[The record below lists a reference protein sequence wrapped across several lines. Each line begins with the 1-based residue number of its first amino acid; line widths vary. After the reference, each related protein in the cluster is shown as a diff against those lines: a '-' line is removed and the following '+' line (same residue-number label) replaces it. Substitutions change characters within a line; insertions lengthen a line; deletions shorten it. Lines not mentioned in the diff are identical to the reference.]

1 MSIETKEITDL
12 IEDVAE
18 VHLHD
23 ETLEETVEVE
33 TEESIMEG
41 DDVEASLKEAA
52 SSPTAEVPKT
62 KAGIINAMY
71 KQMAKMKKEQLQS
84 AYESMM
90 PSASDD
96 DELDEAS
103 SSYEDE
109 DEDEVLEKKKGKVKE
124 SYDFQVDLEALVS
137 DNASLDEEFQSKA
150 ATIFEAAVKTKVS
163 SEIDRLEEQYN
174 VSLQEETATIK
185 AELVEKVDGYLN
197 YVVENWMEENRV
209 ALDAGLRTEISESFM
224 KALKSVFVEHYIEVP
239 ESKVDMVDELAEQ
252 VVELEQQLYKET
264 EANIR
269 LNESIEKL
277 QRSEIIVEA
286 SKDLA
291 QTEVEKLKG
300 LIEDFDFEDVDTFA
314 KKVNTIRESYFTKPT
329 VNNLEEQLLDS
340 DQDTDKPVSGV
351 MAMYSSVLSKTLKK

>member
-1 MSIETKEITDL
+1 MSKETKTILDL
-12 IEDVAE
+12 IEDVAA

-23 ETLEETVEVE
+23 ETLVENVEVE

-41 DDVEASLKEAA
+41 DNVEASLKEAA
-52 SSPTAEVPKT
+52 GSPTAEVPKT

-71 KQMAKMKKEQLQS
+71 KHMSKMKKEQLQA

-96 DELDEAS
+96 ELDEAAC
-103 SSYEDE
+103 EE
-109 DEDEVLEKKKGKVKE
+109 DEDEVLEKKKGKMKE
-124 SYDFQVDLEALVS
+124 SYDFKVDLEALVS
-137 DNASLDEEFQSKA
+137 ENSSLDEEFQSKA

-163 SEIDRLEEQYN
+163 AEIDRLEEQYT
-174 VSLQEETATIK
+174 VSLQEQTATIK

-224 KALKSVFVEHYIEVP
+224 KALKGVFVEHYIEVP

-269 LNESIEKL
+269 LTESIEKL

-300 LIEDFDFEDVDTFA
+300 LIEDFDFEDVDTFT
-314 KKVNTIRESYFTKPT
+314 KKVNTIRESYFTKPI
-329 VNNLEEQLLDS
+329 VNNQEEQLFDS

>member
-1 MSIETKEITDL
+1 MSKETKTILDL
-12 IEDVAE
+12 IEGVAE

-23 ETLEETVEVE
+23 ETLVENVEVE

-41 DDVEASLKEAA
+41 DIVEASLKEAA
-52 SSPTAEVPKT
+52 GSPTAEVPKT

-71 KQMAKMKKEQLQS
+71 KHMSKMKKEQLQA

-96 DELDEAS
+96 ELDEAAC
-103 SSYEDE
+103 EE
-109 DEDEVLEKKKGKVKE
+109 DEDEVLEKKKGKMKE
-124 SYDFQVDLEALVS
+124 SYDFKVDLEALVS
-137 DNASLDEEFQSKA
+137 ENSSLDEEFQSKA

-163 SEIDRLEEQYN
+163 AEIDRLEEQYT
-174 VSLQEETATIK
+174 VSLQEQTATIK

-224 KALKSVFVEHYIEVP
+224 KALKGVFVEHYIEVP

-269 LNESIEKL
+269 LTESIEKL

-300 LIEDFDFEDVDTFA
+300 LIEDFDFEDVDTFT
-314 KKVNTIRESYFTKPT
+314 KKVNTIRESYFTKPI
-329 VNNLEEQLLDS
+329 VNNQEEQLFDS

>member
-1 MSIETKEITDL
+1 MSKETKTILDL
-12 IEDVAE
+12 IEGVSA

-23 ETLEETVEVE
+23 ETLVENVEVE

-41 DDVEASLKEAA
+41 DIVEASLKEAA
-52 SSPTAEVPKT
+52 GSPTAEVPKT

-71 KQMAKMKKEQLQS
+71 KHMSKMKKEQLQA

-96 DELDEAS
+96 ELDEAAC
-103 SSYEDE
+103 EE
-109 DEDEVLEKKKGKVKE
+109 DEDEVLEKKKGKMKE
-124 SYDFQVDLEALVS
+124 SYDFKVDLEALVS
-137 DNASLDEEFQSKA
+137 ENSSLDEEFQSKA

-163 SEIDRLEEQYN
+163 AEIDRLEEQYT
-174 VSLQEETATIK
+174 VSLQEQTATIK

-224 KALKSVFVEHYIEVP
+224 KALKGVFVEHYIEVP

-269 LNESIEKL
+269 LTESIEKL

-300 LIEDFDFEDVDTFA
+300 LIEDFDFEDVDTFT
-314 KKVNTIRESYFTKPT
+314 KKVNTIRESYFTKPIAT
-329 VNNLEEQLLDS
+329 NQEEQLFDS
-340 DQDTDKPVSGV
+340 DQDIVKPVSGV

>member
-1 MSIETKEITDL
+1 MSKETKTTLDL
-12 IEDVAE
+12 IEGVTE

-23 ETLEETVEVE
+23 ETLVENVEVE

-41 DDVEASLKEAA
+41 DTVEATHAGLKEAA
-52 SSPTAEVPKT
+52 DVPKT

-71 KQMAKMKKEQLQS
+71 KHMSKMKKEQLQS

-96 DELDEAS
+96 ELDEAAC
-103 SSYEDE
+103 EE
-109 DEDEVLEKKKGKVKE
+109 DEDEVLEKKGKMKE
-124 SYDFQVDLEALVS
+124 SYDFKVDLEALVS
-137 DNASLDEEFQSKA
+137 NNTSLDEEFQSKA

-163 SEIDRLEEQYN
+163 VEIDRLEEQYT
-174 VSLQEETATIK
+174 VSLQEQTATIK

-224 KALKSVFVEHYIEVP
+224 KALKGVFVEHYIEVP

-269 LNESIEKL
+269 LTESIEKL

-300 LIEDFDFEDVDTFA
+300 LIEDFDFEDVDTFT
-314 KKVNTIRESYFTKPT
+314 KKVNTIRESYFTKLT
-329 VNNLEEQLLDS
+329 VTNQEEQLLDS
-340 DQDTDKPVSGV
+340 DQDIDKPISGV

>member
-1 MSIETKEITDL
+1 MSKETKTTLDL
-12 IEDVAE
+12 IEDVSE

-23 ETLEETVEVE
+23 ETLVENVEVE

-41 DDVEASLKEAA
+41 DNVEASLKEAA
-52 SSPTAEVPKT
+52 GSPTAEVPKT

-71 KQMAKMKKEQLQS
+71 KHMSKMKKEQLQA

-96 DELDEAS
+96 ELDEAAC
-103 SSYEDE
+103 EE
-109 DEDEVLEKKKGKVKE
+109 DEDEVLEKKKGKMKE
-124 SYDFQVDLEALVS
+124 SYDFKVDLEALVS
-137 DNASLDEEFQSKA
+137 ENSSLDEEFQSKA

-163 SEIDRLEEQYN
+163 AEIDRLEEQYT
-174 VSLQEETATIK
+174 VSLQEQTATIK

-224 KALKSVFVEHYIEVP
+224 KALKGVFVEHYIEVP

-269 LNESIEKL
+269 LTESIEKL

-300 LIEDFDFEDVDTFA
+300 LVEDFDFEDVDTFT
-314 KKVNTIRESYFTKPT
+314 KKVNTIRESYFTKPI
-329 VNNLEEQLLDS
+329 VNNQEEQLFDS

>member
-1 MSIETKEITDL
+1 MSKETKTTLDL
-12 IEDVAE
+12 IEDVSE

-23 ETLEETVEVE
+23 ETLVENVEVE

-41 DDVEASLKEAA
+41 DNVEASLKEAA
-52 SSPTAEVPKT
+52 GSPTAEVPKT

-71 KQMAKMKKEQLQS
+71 KHMSKMKKEQLQA

-96 DELDEAS
+96 ELDEAAC
-103 SSYEDE
+103 EE
-109 DEDEVLEKKKGKVKE
+109 DEDEVLEKKKGKMKE
-124 SYDFQVDLEALVS
+124 SYDFKVDLEALVS
-137 DNASLDEEFQSKA
+137 ENSSLDEEFQSKA

-163 SEIDRLEEQYN
+163 AEIDRLEEQYT
-174 VSLQEETATIK
+174 VSLQEQTATIK

-224 KALKSVFVEHYIEVP
+224 KALKGVFVEHYIEVP

-269 LNESIEKL
+269 LTESIEKL

-300 LIEDFDFEDVDTFA
+300 LIEDFDFEDVDTFT
-314 KKVNTIRESYFTKPT
+314 KKVNTIRESYFTKPI
-329 VNNLEEQLLDS
+329 VNNQEEQLFDS

>member
-1 MSIETKEITDL
+1 MSKETKTTLDL

-23 ETLEETVEVE
+23 ETLVENVEVE

-41 DDVEASLKEAA
+41 DIVEATPAGLKEAA
-52 SSPTAEVPKT
+52 DVPKT

-71 KQMAKMKKEQLQS
+71 KHMSKMKKEQLQS

-90 PSASDD
+90 PSDSN
-96 DELDEAS
+96 DELDEA
-103 SSYEDE
+103 EE
-109 DEDEVLEKKKGKVKE
+109 EDEVLEKKGKMKE
-124 SYDFQVDLEALVS
+124 SYDFKVDLEALVS
-137 DNASLDEEFQSKA
+137 NNTSLDEEFQSKA

-163 SEIDRLEEQYN
+163 VEIDRLEEQYT
-174 VSLQEETATIK
+174 VSLQEQTATIK

-224 KALKSVFVEHYIEVP
+224 KALKGVFVEHYIEVP

-269 LNESIEKL
+269 LTESIEKL

-300 LIEDFDFEDVDTFA
+300 LIEDFDFEDVDTFT
-314 KKVNTIRESYFTKPT
+314 KKVNTIRESYFTKLT
-329 VNNLEEQLLDS
+329 VNSQEEQLLDS
-340 DQDTDKPVSGV
+340 DQDVDKPISGV

>member
-1 MSIETKEITDL
+1 MSKETKTTLDL
-12 IEDVAE
+12 IEDVSE

-23 ETLEETVEVE
+23 ETLVENVEVE

-41 DDVEASLKEAA
+41 DNVEASLKEAA
-52 SSPTAEVPKT
+52 GSPTAEVPKT

-71 KQMAKMKKEQLQS
+71 KHMSKMKKEQLQA

-96 DELDEAS
+96 ELDEAAC
-103 SSYEDE
+103 EE
-109 DEDEVLEKKKGKVKE
+109 DEDEVLEKKKGKMKE
-124 SYDFQVDLEALVS
+124 SYDFKVDLEALVS
-137 DNASLDEEFQSKA
+137 ENSSLDEEFQSKA

-163 SEIDRLEEQYN
+163 AEIDRLEEQYT
-174 VSLQEETATIK
+174 VSLQEQTATIK

-224 KALKSVFVEHYIEVP
+224 KALKGVFVEHYIEVP

-269 LNESIEKL
+269 LTESIEKL

-300 LIEDFDFEDVDTFA
+300 LIEDFDFEDVDTFT
-314 KKVNTIRESYFTKPT
+314 KKVNTIRESYFTKPI
-329 VNNLEEQLLDS
+329 VNNQEEQLFDS
-340 DQDTDKPVSGV
+340 DQDTDKPVTGV

>member
-1 MSIETKEITDL
+1 MSKETKTTLDL
-12 IEDVAE
+12 IEDVTE

-23 ETLEETVEVE
+23 ETLVENVEVE

-41 DDVEASLKEAA
+41 DIVEASLKEAA
-52 SSPTAEVPKT
+52 GSPTAEVPKT

-71 KQMAKMKKEQLQS
+71 KHMSKMKKEQLQA

-96 DELDEAS
+96 DELDEAAC
-103 SSYEDE
+103 EE
-109 DEDEVLEKKKGKVKE
+109 DEDEVLEKKKGKMKE
-124 SYDFQVDLEALVS
+124 SYDFKVDLEALVS
-137 DNASLDEEFQSKA
+137 DNSSLDEEFQSKA

-163 SEIDRLEEQYN
+163 AEIDRLEEQYT
-174 VSLQEETATIK
+174 VSLQEQTATIK

-209 ALDAGLRTEISESFM
+209 AIDAGLRTEISESFM
-224 KALKSVFVEHYIEVP
+224 KALKGVFVEHYIEVP

-269 LNESIEKL
+269 LTESIQKL

-300 LIEDFDFEDVDTFA
+300 LIEDFDFEDVDTFT
-314 KKVNTIRESYFTKPT
+314 KKVNTIRESYFTKPIVT
-329 VNNLEEQLLDS
+329 NQEEQLFDS
-340 DQDTDKPVSGV
+340 DQDIDKPVSGV

>member
-1 MSIETKEITDL
+1 MSKETKTTLDL
-12 IEDVAE
+12 IEDVSE

-23 ETLEETVEVE
+23 ETLVENVEVE

-41 DDVEASLKEAA
+41 DIVEASLKEAA
-52 SSPTAEVPKT
+52 GSPTAEVPKT

-71 KQMAKMKKEQLQS
+71 KHMSKMKKEQLQA

-103 SSYEDE
+103 CEE
-109 DEDEVLEKKKGKVKE
+109 DEDEVLEKKKGKMKE
-124 SYDFQVDLEALVS
+124 SYDFKVDLEALVS
-137 DNASLDEEFQSKA
+137 DNSSLDEEFQSKA

-163 SEIDRLEEQYN
+163 AEIDRLEEQYT
-174 VSLQEETATIK
+174 VSLQEQTATIK

-209 ALDAGLRTEISESFM
+209 AIDAGLRTEISESFM
-224 KALKSVFVEHYIEVP
+224 KALKGVFVEHYIEVP

-269 LNESIEKL
+269 LTESIEKL

-300 LIEDFDFEDVDTFA
+300 LIEDFDFEDVDTFT
-314 KKVNTIRESYFTKPT
+314 KKVNTIRESYFTKPIVT
-329 VNNLEEQLLDS
+329 NQEEQLFDS
-340 DQDTDKPVSGV
+340 DQDIDKPVSGV

>member
-1 MSIETKEITDL
+1 MSKETKTTLDL
-12 IEDVAE
+12 IEDVSE

-23 ETLEETVEVE
+23 ETLVENVEVE

-41 DDVEASLKEAA
+41 DNVEASLKEAA
-52 SSPTAEVPKT
+52 GSPTAEVPKT

-71 KQMAKMKKEQLQS
+71 KHMSKMKKEQLQA

-96 DELDEAS
+96 ELDEAAC
-103 SSYEDE
+103 EE
-109 DEDEVLEKKKGKVKE
+109 DEDEVLEKKKGKMKE
-124 SYDFQVDLEALVS
+124 SYDFKVDLEALVS
-137 DNASLDEEFQSKA
+137 ENSSLDEEFQSKA

-163 SEIDRLEEQYN
+163 AEIDRLEEQYT
-174 VSLQEETATIK
+174 VSLQEQTATIK

-224 KALKSVFVEHYIEVP
+224 KALKGVFVEHYIEVP

-269 LNESIEKL
+269 LTESIEKL

-291 QTEVEKLKG
+291 QTEVEKLKE
-300 LIEDFDFEDVDTFA
+300 LIEDFDFEDVDTFT
-314 KKVNTIRESYFTKPT
+314 KKVNTIRESYFTKPIVT
-329 VNNLEEQLLDS
+329 NQEEQLFDS
-340 DQDTDKPVSGV
+340 DQDIVKPVSGV

>member
-1 MSIETKEITDL
+1 
-12 IEDVAE
+12 
-18 VHLHD
+18 
-23 ETLEETVEVE
+23 
-33 TEESIMEG
+33 
-41 DDVEASLKEAA
+41 
-52 SSPTAEVPKT
+52 
-62 KAGIINAMY
+62 
-71 KQMAKMKKEQLQS
+71 
-84 AYESMM
+84 MM

-96 DELDEAS
+96 ELDEAAC
-103 SSYEDE
+103 EE
-109 DEDEVLEKKKGKVKE
+109 DEDEVLEKKKGKMKE
-124 SYDFQVDLEALVS
+124 SYDFKVDLEALVS
-137 DNASLDEEFQSKA
+137 ENSSLDEEFQSKA

-163 SEIDRLEEQYN
+163 AEIDRLEEQYT
-174 VSLQEETATIK
+174 VSLQEQTATIK

-224 KALKSVFVEHYIEVP
+224 KALKGVFVEHYIEVP

-269 LNESIEKL
+269 LTESIEKL

-300 LIEDFDFEDVDTFA
+300 LIEDFDFEDVDTFT
-314 KKVNTIRESYFTKPT
+314 KKVNTIRESYFTKPI
-329 VNNLEEQLLDS
+329 VNNQEEQLFDS

>member
-1 MSIETKEITDL
+1 MSKETKTTLDL
-12 IEDVAE
+12 IEGVAA

-23 ETLEETVEVE
+23 ETLVENVEVE

-41 DDVEASLKEAA
+41 DNVEASLKEAA
-52 SSPTAEVPKT
+52 GSPTAEVPKT

-71 KQMAKMKKEQLQS
+71 KHMSKMKKEQLQA

-96 DELDEAS
+96 ELDEAAC
-103 SSYEDE
+103 EE
-109 DEDEVLEKKKGKVKE
+109 DEDEVLEKKKGKMKE
-124 SYDFQVDLEALVS
+124 SYDFKVDLEALVS
-137 DNASLDEEFQSKA
+137 ENSSLDEEFQSKA

-163 SEIDRLEEQYN
+163 AEIDRLEEQYT
-174 VSLQEETATIK
+174 VSLQEQTATIK

-224 KALKSVFVEHYIEVP
+224 KALKGVFVEHYIEVP

-269 LNESIEKL
+269 LTESIEKL

-300 LIEDFDFEDVDTFA
+300 LIEDFDFEDVDTFT
-314 KKVNTIRESYFTKPT
+314 KKVNTIRESYFTKPI
-329 VNNLEEQLLDS
+329 VNNQEEQLFDS

>member
-1 MSIETKEITDL
+1 MSKETKAITDL

-23 ETLEETVEVE
+23 ETLDENVEVE

-52 SSPTAEVPKT
+52 GSPTAEVPKT

-71 KQMAKMKKEQLQS
+71 KHMSKMKKEQLQS

-103 SSYEDE
+103 CTDE
-109 DEDEVLEKKKGKVKE
+109 DEDEVLEKKKGKMKE
-124 SYDFQVDLEALVS
+124 SYDFKVDLEALVS

-163 SEIDRLEEQYN
+163 SEIDRLEEQYT
-174 VSLQEETATIK
+174 VSLQEQTAAIK

-209 ALDAGLRTEISESFM
+209 AIDAGLRTEISESFM
-224 KALKSVFVEHYIEVP
+224 KALKGVFVEHYIEVP

-252 VVELEQQLYKET
+252 VVELEQQLNKET

-269 LNESIEKL
+269 LTESIEKL

-300 LIEDFDFEDVDTFA
+300 LIEDFDFEDVETFT
-314 KKVNTIRESYFTKPT
+314 KKVNTIRESYFTKPIAT
-329 VNNLEEQLLDS
+329 NLEEQLLDS